1 MSIWQCIIIMG
12 PLHGMRVSLNSE
24 VFFFDIHCFLKIH
37 GNDQKL
43 NGS

>member
-1 MSIWQCIIIMG
+1 MYHN
-12 PLHGMRVSLNSE
+12 HGTLTWHMRVSLNSE

-37 GNDQKL
+37 GNDQKR